1 MPPNGVKG
9 FLNDYTLIPSKEDTH
24 TPATC
29 QQCEDNNNAVAYCN
43 TCSHICND
51 CLAAHKR
58 YKTFSS
64 HKIVSHERGNG
75 ENEIKFQPKKTYYC
89 AIHPEENLKV
99 YCKSC
104 QMLDCVH
111 CFVKKHC
118 YGHDIGTIDNETRME
133 AKNTICKLADFTDS
147 KLKEFEANLKYISLV
162 EKDKAKRCAPLKSEI
177 NKEINELFAKLE
189 ETRKQLLKDVDDACT
204 KDLKEL
210 WAQKEY
216 HETAITSMEGALS
229 FARRA
234 LACKEDTELLALC
247 AQVTSRLQEL
257 SQLKWDIQETEKIE
271 ITAVTYTLEV
281 SDNVSVGEVDARI
294 DEPTIE
300 IEPIDMP
307 STFKPSETVTIKVMA
322 AFANILNIMPRD
334 HHDLELS
341 GTVSYNFLYGGK
353 TPFKEVAVEA
363 AKNQNEWT
371 VSFKPPGGTTSV
383 TLDLEAS
390 GQYGQQLVE
399 GSETFCLRKP

>member
-1 MPPNGVKG
+1 
-9 FLNDYTLIPSKEDTH
+9 
-24 TPATC
+24 
-29 QQCEDNNNAVAYCN
+29 
-43 TCSHICND
+43 
-51 CLAAHKR
+51 
-58 YKTFSS
+58 
-64 HKIVSHERGNG
+64 
-75 ENEIKFQPKKTYYC
+75 
-89 AIHPEENLKV
+89 
-99 YCKSC
+99 
-104 QMLDCVH
+104 
-111 CFVKKHC
+111 
-118 YGHDIGTIDNETRME
+118 
-133 AKNTICKLADFTDS
+133 
-147 KLKEFEANLKYISLV
+147 
-162 EKDKAKRCAPLKSEI
+162 
-177 NKEINELFAKLE
+177 
-189 ETRKQLLKDVDDACT
+189 
-204 KDLKEL
+204 
-210 WAQKEY
+210 
-216 HETAITSMEGALS
+216 MEGALS

-334 HHDLELS
+334 HHNLELS

-390 GQYGQQLVE
+390 GQ
-399 GSETFCLRKP
+399 